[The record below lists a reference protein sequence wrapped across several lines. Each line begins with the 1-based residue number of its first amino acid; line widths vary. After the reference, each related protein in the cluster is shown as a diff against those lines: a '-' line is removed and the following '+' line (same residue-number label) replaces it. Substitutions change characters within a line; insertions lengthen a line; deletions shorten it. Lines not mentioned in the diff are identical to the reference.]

1 MSWWVYMVLFVVGGN
16 LVIHLAVKRDHRKLR
31 AELAP
36 SRILFDDPAASGSYT
51 ATAMFGFRWTSFR
64 GELTVHERCLVI
76 YQRGLIAQPALVCF
90 PTEATARGG
99 GLNAIAL
106 TASPTVEGSDVVLVG
121 AGRMTVKYK
130 IRLSTT
136 RPKEL
141 AASIEKMRHRVVEA
155 SPYRSPAG

>member
-1 MSWWVYMVLFVVGGN
+1 MFMFKKSAMPKASDALPGRANAIRTAESHFVNG
-16 LVIHLAVKRDHRKLR
+16 R
-31 AELAP
+31 ALKGPYPPGLE
-36 SRILFDDPAASGSYT
+36 
-51 ATAMFGFRWTSFR
+51 TAMFGFGWTSFR
-64 GELTVHERCLVI
+64 GQLTVHERCLVI
-76 YQRGLIAQPALVCF
+76 YQRGLIAQPAIVCF

-121 AGRMTVKYK
+121 AGRMTGKYK

-141 AASIEKMRHRVVEA
+141 AAAIEKMRHGVVEA